1 MRRIATLSLCAS
13 ALLIARAHA
22 NDLYA
27 RGAHGAVVSAH
38 PAASKVGLEVLR
50 AGGNAVDAAVAV
62 GFALAVTHPQAGNLG
77 GGGFAVVFMHEQ
89 GETLALDFRERAPR
103 AASRDMYLDADG
115 KVVRDASL
123 WTARAAGVPG
133 SPKGLCELHAKF
145 GTRPLAELLAPAIR
159 LAREGF
165 EVCHFLHHSIR
176 AKHKILA
183 LWPETARI
191 FLPGGEPLAQGALL
205 KQPELA
211 KTLERIAEH
220 GAKGFYEGETAEH
233 LIAAMRQHDGLID
246 AQDLREYHVVERQAL
261 RASYRGHPV
270 LAMPPPS
277 SGGIA
282 VLQMLQFVEPY
293 DVGRIGFGSS
303 RGLHL
308 RIEAMRRAFADRAK
322 WLGDSDYFPVPIQ
335 GLIDRKYAAQRRKSF
350 DWAQATPRVRAGS
363 PQGAPDLE
371 DAPGQRR
378 ESKDTTHYSVVDTFG
393 NAVSITTTIN
403 SSFGNGQVVKGAG
416 FFLNNEMDDFS
427 AKPGVPNQF
436 GLVGAKANEIQPG
449 KRPLSSMSP
458 TILLSKDGKRPYLV
472 LGSPGGSRIINTTFQ
487 VILNVVDHELGIRD
501 AVAAPRIHHQWLP
514 RALYWERL
522 ALPFDVREA
531 LIALG
536 HPIQEK
542 PRVIGRCQAI
552 WIPEPGRVEAMADP
566 RSGGAASAW

>member
-1 MRRIATLSLCAS
+1 MLPDS
-13 ALLIARAHA
+13 
-22 NDLYA
+22 
-27 RGAHGAVVSAH
+27 
-38 PAASKVGLEVLR
+38 AAS
-50 AGGNAVDAAVAV
+50 
-62 GFALAVTHPQAGNLG
+62 
-77 GGGFAVVFMHEQ
+77 
-89 GETLALDFRERAPR
+89 
-103 AASRDMYLDADG
+103 
-115 KVVRDASL
+115 
-123 WTARAAGVPG
+123 
-133 SPKGLCELHAKF
+133 PK
-145 GTRPLAELLAPAIR
+145 IR
-159 LAREGF
+159 R
-165 EVCHFLHHSIR
+165 
-176 AKHKILA
+176 
-183 LWPETARI
+183 T
-191 FLPGGEPLAQGALL
+191 
-205 KQPELA
+205 
-211 KTLERIAEH
+211 
-220 GAKGFYEGETAEH
+220 
-233 LIAAMRQHDGLID
+233 
-246 AQDLREYHVVERQAL
+246 
-261 RASYRGHPV
+261 
-270 LAMPPPS
+270 
-277 SGGIA
+277 
-282 VLQMLQFVEPY
+282 
-293 DVGRIGFGSS
+293 
-303 RGLHL
+303 
-308 RIEAMRRAFADRAK
+308 
-322 WLGDSDYFPVPIQ
+322 
-335 GLIDRKYAAQRRKSF
+335 
-350 DWAQATPRVRAGS
+350 TPW
-363 PQGAPDLE
+363 
-371 DAPGQRR
+371 
-378 ESKDTTHYSVVDTFG
+378 VDTFG